1 MLILHPRAVYLLDC
15 GPIRRVGVMRPN
27 LIRSCWTL
35 ILKLDDTVNCQPSQI
50 RDYRLF
56 AQTAVE
62 VNSDGDFLYLLEC
75 VCVCVAILRILK
87 PNLEKRNQCKR

>member
-1 MLILHPRAVYLLDC
+1 MLILHDPRAVYLLDF
-15 GPIRRVGVMRPN
+15 GPIRCVMVMRPN
-27 LIRSCWTL
+27 LISSCGTC

-62 VNSDGDFLYLLEC
+62 ANSDGDFLYVF
-75 VCVCVAILRILK
+75 VCMCFHTQN
-87 PNLEKRNQCKR
+87 PQT